1 MNYFKRLHKIIKT
14 KQEIKQAKLDLELKQ
29 STCNHLY
36 EYAGSKEYIDSSIF
50 DISMRDEHVVVC
62 TKCGFEYESFSNS
75 EIELLINKSK
85 IKNVGKSTVIN

>member
-14 KQEIKQAKLDLELKQ
+14 KQEIKQAELDLKLIQ
-29 STCNHLY
+29 TTCNHLY

-50 DISMRDEHVVVC
+50 DISMRDEHVAVC
-62 TKCGFEYESFSNS
+62 NKCGFEYESLSIG
-75 EIELLINKSK
+75 EIELLIDKSK

>member
-14 KQEIKQAKLDLELKQ
+14 KQEIKQAELDLKLKQ
-29 STCNHLY
+29 TTCNHLY
-36 EYAGSKEYIDSSIF
+36 EYAGSKEYIDGSIF
-50 DISMRDEHVVVC
+50 DCSVCDKHVAVC
-62 TKCGFEYESFSNS
+62 NKCGFEYESLSIG

>member
-1 MNYFKRLHKIIKT
+1 MCYFKRLYKIIKT
-14 KQEIKQAKLDLELKQ
+14 KQVIKQAKLDLELKQ

-36 EYAGSKEYIDSSIF
+36 EYAGSKEYIDYSIF
-50 DISMRDEHVVVC
+50 DIDMYEKHAAVC
-62 TKCGFEYESFSNS
+62 IKCGFEYESFSIS

>member
-14 KQEIKQAKLDLELKQ
+14 KQEIKQAELDLKLKQ

-36 EYAGSKEYIDSSIF
+36 EYVGSKEYIDSSIF
-50 DISMRDEHVVVC
+50 DISIRDEHVAVC
-62 TKCGFEYESFSNS
+62 IKCGIEYESLSIG

-85 IKNVGKSTVIN
+85 IKNFGKSTVIN